1 MRLNYYIA
9 IISVVAFEESLA
21 ALQLSATQHSSALTQ
36 DTSLAQMWNPV
47 TSAINY
53 LAPKRTS
60 TLAGTKAKIGDG
72 TDPQHGPI
80 TKEEHDLGQDK
91 IQAEKAK
98 AEEVELQNKKQ
109 AADEEMNKAQEKI
122 DAGDDQEHQDLRKIL
137 DSNGDGKLQDSELG
151 VLFSKVNTT
160 GDGMLTKHQLVWLV
174 SGLGIQVSA
183 AYINNLWAE
192 NKDQD

>member
-60 TLAGTKAKIGDG
+60 TLAGTKAKNGDG

-91 IQAEKAK
+91 I
-98 AEEVELQNKKQ
+98 
-109 AADEEMNKAQEKI
+109 
-122 DAGDDQEHQDLRKIL
+122 
-137 DSNGDGKLQDSELG
+137 
-151 VLFSKVNTT
+151 
-160 GDGMLTKHQLVWLV
+160 
-174 SGLGIQVSA
+174 
-183 AYINNLWAE
+183 
-192 NKDQD
+192 